1 MQVPSA
7 GGQNSRKSRMSTGH
21 GVCTSH
27 TGHGVC
33 TTQHVKGFKHAN
45 EEKLNKSV
53 MLVWNW
59 KNWCEFMVFTI

>member
-1 MQVPSA
+1 MQVPST
-7 GGQNSRKSRMSTGH
+7 GGQNLRRLRR
-21 GVCTSH
+21 TS

-33 TTQHVKGFKHAN
+33 TTQHVKGFKHAK

-59 KNWCEFMVFTI
+59 KNRCEFMVFTIQRDIDR